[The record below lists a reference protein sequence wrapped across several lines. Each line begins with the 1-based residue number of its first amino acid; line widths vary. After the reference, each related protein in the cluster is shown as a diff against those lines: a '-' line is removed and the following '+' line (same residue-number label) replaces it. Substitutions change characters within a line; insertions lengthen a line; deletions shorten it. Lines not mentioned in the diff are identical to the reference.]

1 MMAAATLTVL
11 LVFIINF
18 CSAKFHD
25 LSRHQNLTH
34 CFDDADCEWE
44 KGECCKTF
52 ISGMEGHCVPCDQV
66 GQEDTV
72 SEQHCDEAK
81 NIDKGVTHQSE
92 E

>member
-18 CSAKFHD
+18 CSAKN

-52 ISGMEGHCVPCDQV
+52 ISGMEGHCVPCDF